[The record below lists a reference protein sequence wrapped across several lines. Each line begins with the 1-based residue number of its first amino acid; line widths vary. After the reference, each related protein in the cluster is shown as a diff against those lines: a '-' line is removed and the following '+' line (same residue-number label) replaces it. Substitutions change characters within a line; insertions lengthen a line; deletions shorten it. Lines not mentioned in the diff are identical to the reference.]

1 MKLYIKFHIIMIG
14 CFASLVHAEQLTQ
27 EKYDSLL
34 NQYMQIIQN
43 TKVVLDSED
52 TKSTFAEQNEA
63 FCERIN
69 AYQDIKKI
77 SEQNKQLEN
86 SSHMLLA
93 ANYYLE
99 RQSKSLE
106 LGGFSDSTFC
116 KRK

>member
-1 MKLYIKFHIIMIG
+1 MKKISFEYHLKSYDTVSFKGIAYYEEENGKIIYN
-14 CFASLVHAEQLTQ
+14 
-27 EKYDSLL
+27 EKD
-34 NQYMQIIQN
+34 N

-52 TKSTFAEQNEA
+52 TSSTFAEQNKA

-77 SEQNKQLEN
+77 SEENKQLEN
-86 SSHMLLA
+86 ASHMLLA

-106 LGGFSDSTFC
+106 LGGFSDSAFC